1 MYHEIRN
8 GGSVADQA
16 GSTFEGRHRFGPGA
30 AVVIGGSGGIGE
42 AICLGL
48 AERGC
53 DVAFTFR
60 SNEAA
65 ARRTLNASRAL
76 GVRADAAGVDLGDA
90 DAVARVVAGFGEQFE
105 RLHTVVFAAGADI
118 SMTYVG
124 GVDLLEWHRTVEAEL
139 HGFFHVV
146 RATLPWLRKAGG
158 GSFVAVTS
166 AGIEKHPPLD
176 ILSTAPKAGV
186 EALIRG
192 LAREEGRN
200 GIRANTVRPGVVDAG
215 VFTRL
220 RERVTPEFVE
230 AMKRNTSLRRFGTP
244 QEIADAVV
252 FLASPAAA
260 FITGQHLAVDG
271 GYSI

>member
-1 MYHEIRN
+1 
-8 GGSVADQA
+8 VTAT
-16 GSTFEGRHRFGPGA
+16 STSPDARHRFAPGA
-30 AVVIGGSGGIGE
+30 VVVIGGSGGIGE
-42 AICLGL
+42 SICHGF
-48 AERGC
+48 AQRGC
-53 DVAFTFR
+53 DVAFTYR
-60 SNEAA
+60 SNRTAA
-65 ARRTLNASRAL
+65 ERTLNALTSS
-76 GVRADAAGVDLGDA
+76 GVRAHALSIDLGDA
-90 DAVARVVAGFGEQFE
+90 DAVKRVMTEFGEHFE

-124 GVDLLEWHRTVEAEL
+124 AVDLQEWHRTIEAEL
-139 HGFFHVV
+139 HGFFHVLKAALPLM
-146 RATLPWLRKAGG
+146 RARGG

-166 AGIEKHPPLD
+166 AGIERHPPLD

-200 GIRANTVRPGVVDAG
+200 GIRANSVRPGVIDAG

-244 QEIADAVV
+244 EEIADAVV

-271 GYSI
+271 GYSV

>member
-1 MYHEIRN
+1 MT
-8 GGSVADQA
+8 QA
-16 GSTFEGRHRFGPGA
+16 SSATGDRHRFGTGA
-30 AVVIGGSGGIGE
+30 AVVVGGSGGIGE
-42 AICLGL
+42 AICLAL
-48 AERGC
+48 AQRGC
-53 DVAFTFR
+53 DLAFTFR

-65 ARRTLNASRAL
+65 AQRTLAAARAL
-76 GVRADAAGVDLGDA
+76 GVRAEAARVDLADA
-90 DAVARVVAGFGEQFE
+90 DAVANVIDGFSAQFE
-105 RLHTVVFAAGADI
+105 RLHTVVFSAGADI
-118 SMTYVG
+118 SMTYVA
-124 GVDLLEWHRTVEAEL
+124 GVDLFEWHRTVDAEL

-192 LAREEGRN
+192 LAREEGRH
-200 GIRANTVRPGVVDAG
+200 GIRANSVRPGVIDAG

>member
-1 MYHEIRN
+1 LSAT
-8 GGSVADQA
+8 GPLTDA
-16 GSTFEGRHRFGPGA
+16 RHRFGPGA

-42 AICLGL
+42 SICLGL
-48 AERGC
+48 AQRGC

-60 SNEAA
+60 SNHVAA
-65 ARRTLNASRAL
+65 ERTLVSLTAL
-76 GVRADAAGVDLGDA
+76 GVRAHALSVDLA
-90 DAVARVVAGFGEQFE
+90 DAQAVMHTIGQFAE
-105 RLHTVVFAAGADI
+105 RFDRLHTLVFAAGADI

-124 GVDLLEWHRTVEAEL
+124 SVDLQEWHLTIEAEL
-139 HGFFHVV
+139 HGFFHVI
-146 RATLPWLRKAGG
+146 RAILPLMRANGG

-166 AGIEKHPPLD
+166 AGIERHPPLD

-192 LAREEGRN
+192 LAREEGRH
-200 GIRANTVRPGVVDAG
+200 GIRANSVRPGVIDAG

-230 AMKRNTSLRRFGTP
+230 AMKRNTCLRRFGTP

-271 GYSI
+271 GYSV